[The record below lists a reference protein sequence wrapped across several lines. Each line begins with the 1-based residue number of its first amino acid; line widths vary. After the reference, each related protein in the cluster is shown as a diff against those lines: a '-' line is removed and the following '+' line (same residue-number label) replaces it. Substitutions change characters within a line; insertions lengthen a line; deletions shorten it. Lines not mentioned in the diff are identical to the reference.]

1 MLILVEIMFD
11 DILHVSAGKKFG
23 QNAIAFNIIA
33 AKGSTKPIRY
43 EPIQHLFIPD
53 GDNSDA
59 KLVELVQYVNLTV
72 FEHPCIFPSYLNQLT
87 TSTSSKTFQNLHQ
100 SQIRKREGKRHLQK
114 GCFANSS
121 SCWMYYC

>member
-1 MLILVEIMFD
+1 MFD
-11 DILHVSAGKKFG
+11 NILHVSAGKKFG
-23 QNAIAFNIIA
+23 QNAIAFNIIV
-33 AKGSTKPIRY
+33 AKGSTKPTRY

-72 FEHPCIFPSYLNQLT
+72 FEHPCILSSDMSKLT
-87 TSTSSKTFQNLHQ
+87 PSTSSETFQSLHQ
-100 SQIRKREGKRHLQK
+100 SQIWKRKGEKHLQK
-114 GCFANSS
+114 GCLAYSS